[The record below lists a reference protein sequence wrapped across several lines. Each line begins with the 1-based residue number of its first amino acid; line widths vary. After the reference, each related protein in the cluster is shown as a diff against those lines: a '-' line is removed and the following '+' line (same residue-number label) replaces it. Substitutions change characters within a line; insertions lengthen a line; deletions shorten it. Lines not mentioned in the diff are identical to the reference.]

1 MRLLAAAVLALAAV
15 ACTQAPQTYR
25 DLDKLGRDYQREVAT
40 SPQTAQE
47 ATSRDSCGAGRFA
60 HLVGTHA
67 AQIDRAALPARARV
81 ITPDMMVTQDFS
93 AERLNVLVGSDGKV
107 GSLACY

>member
-1 MRLLAAAVLALAAV
+1 MRFLTAAILALAAV
-15 ACTQAPQTYR
+15 ACMQSPQTYR

-40 SPQTAQE
+40 APQTAAE

-60 HLVGTHA
+60 HLVGTPA
-67 AQIDRAALPARARV
+67 AQIDRATLPARARV
-81 ITPDMMVTQDFS
+81 ITPDMLVTQDFS
-93 AERLNVLVGSDGKV
+93 AERLNVMVGNDGKV

>member
-1 MRLLAAAVLALAAV
+1 MRLLAAAMVALAAG
-15 ACTQAPQTYR
+15 ACMQTPQTYR
-25 DLDKLGRDYQREVAT
+25 DLDKLGRDYQREVST
-40 SPQTAQE
+40 TPQTAEE
-47 ATSRDSCGAGRFA
+47 ATSRDSCGASRFG
-60 HLVGTHA
+60 HLVGTPA

-93 AERLNVLVGSDGKV
+93 PERLNVMVGSDGKV